1 MITVKARK
9 PKKYR
14 NSLYNMSIAQNL
26 LKIKSSLPENVTLVA
41 VSKTKPI
48 PDLMEAYDAG
58 QRIFGENK
66 IQEMAEKWEAMPK
79 DIQWHMIGHVQTNK
93 VKFMAQFVSLIHGV
107 DSLKLLEEINKQAQ
121 KNNRIIDCL
130 LQIYIAEEET
140 KFGLDEKELN
150 EILTSSTFQE
160 MKNIRIVGLMG
171 MATFTDNQNQ
181 IKKEFTHLKSIF
193 DKYAIGTGTINR
205 VPTMQTISMG
215 MSGDYQLAIECGST
229 MVRIGSSIFGG
240 R

>member
-1 MITVKARK
+1 MNTIK
-9 PKKYR
+9 
-14 NSLYNMSIAQNL
+14 QNL
-26 LKIKSSLPENVTLVA
+26 TSIKSTLPEHVTLVA
-41 VSKTKPI
+41 VSKTKPVS
-48 PDLMEAYDAG
+48 DLMQAYEAG

-66 IQEMAEKWEAMPK
+66 IQEMTEKWEQMPK
-79 DIQWHMIGHVQTNK
+79 DIQWHMIGHVQSNK
-93 VKFMAQFVSLIHGV
+93 VKFMAPYVTLIHGV
-107 DSLKLLEEINKQAQ
+107 DSLKLLQEINKQAL

-140 KFGLDEKELN
+140 KFGLDENELN
-150 EILTSSTFQE
+150 ELLTSSEFKE
-160 MKNIRIVGLMG
+160 LKNIRILGLMG
-171 MATFTDNQNQ
+171 MATFTEDQNQ

-193 DKYAIGTGTINR
+193 DSIQKLQI
-205 VPTMQTISMG
+205 VDLKTISMG

>member
-1 MITVKARK
+1 
-9 PKKYR
+9 
-14 NSLYNMSIAQNL
+14 MSIESNL
-26 LKIKSSLPENVTLVA
+26 LSIKTALPEHVTLVA

-48 PDLMEAYDAG
+48 SHLMEAYEAG

-93 VKFMAQFVSLIHGV
+93 VKFMAPFVSLIHGV
-107 DSLKLLEEINKQAQ
+107 DSLKLLQEINKQAK
-121 KNNRIIDCL
+121 KNDRIIDCL
-130 LQIYIAEEET
+130 LQIHIAEEET
-140 KFGLDEKELN
+140 KFGLDEEELASLLSSN
-150 EILTSSTFQE
+150 AFDEMQNIL
-160 MKNIRIVGLMG
+160 IVGLMG
-171 MATFTDNQNQ
+171 MATFTDNKEQ
-181 IKKEFTHLKSIF
+181 IKKEFLHLKSIF
-193 DKYAIGTGTINR
+193 DSSKNLKSEICNLRIL
-205 VPTMQTISMG
+205 SMG